1 MSKNINGKQE
11 KPFPELDERR
21 VSFNDRNNTYYSR
34 SAAFYSNLLKASQRE
49 DWGIVSPMTRHVISS
64 ERSEDSFKLPRSRS
78 RSFNDYIES
87 RDNDTEYGGGARAFT
102 STTQAPLW
110 AIRSS
115 RGKMISSRIKEEGPG
130 DNDIDGGG
138 KEGGVQTAESEMP
151 FSLSVLYGAINC
163 TIVLPV
169 IMSFG
174 NIIYRDNAFIAY
186 MPVLIKLTLF
196 SGMIHQLCFSI
207 FSTLDFAVGSVQ
219 DAGLIFLSRMAY
231 DMVQYCRAKDY
242 DDETMLATVT
252 IGLGCATAA
261 LGLGLIIIG
270 KLGLAT
276 YVQMLPTCV
285 IAGYLAYIGW
295 FVGYSGLGIMA
306 GQSALT
312 PTLLIEKSPYILPGV
327 AGGAFIYISVRK
339 FRHVAVLPLCITLLL
354 VVFYVI
360 LLVTGTSIEE
370 ATDNGW
376 IRKTE
381 EEPAWYQTWDYLRIE
396 KVDWGALPQLWLTWV
411 GMLFVVA
418 LSSSLDVAAI
428 ELEMNEPLNYNKELG
443 VVGISN
449 FISGI
454 TGGYTGSYIFSQT
467 IFSLRIG
474 VRSRISGFSIAFFT
488 LVVIVLPFPILS
500 YVPNFFYGSLLSM
513 ICIDLVYEW
522 LWEFRHKVTTAE
534 YLIGLSTFGMIQFF
548 GVEYGIVMGVA
559 LYVFCRQLNIDVG
572 ELKTIYTEG
581 EGNSNSTEAKETTT
595 LVANGK
601 EAESYTSF

>member
-1 MSKNINGKQE
+1 M
-11 KPFPELDERR
+11 
-21 VSFNDRNNTYYSR
+21 
-34 SAAFYSNLLKASQRE
+34 
-49 DWGIVSPMTRHVISS
+49 
-64 ERSEDSFKLPRSRS
+64 
-78 RSFNDYIES
+78 
-87 RDNDTEYGGGARAFT
+87 
-102 STTQAPLW
+102 
-110 AIRSS
+110 
-115 RGKMISSRIKEEGPG
+115 
-130 DNDIDGGG
+130 
-138 KEGGVQTAESEMP
+138 
-151 FSLSVLYGAINC
+151 
-163 TIVLPV
+163 
-169 IMSFG
+169 
-174 NIIYRDNAFIAY
+174 
-186 MPVLIKLTLF
+186 
-196 SGMIHQLCFSI
+196 
-207 FSTLDFAVGSVQ
+207 
-219 DAGLIFLSRMAY
+219 
-231 DMVQYCRAKDY
+231 
-242 DDETMLATVT
+242 
-252 IGLGCATAA
+252 
-261 LGLGLIIIG
+261 
-270 KLGLAT
+270 
-276 YVQMLPTCV
+276 
-285 IAGYLAYIGW
+285 GYLAYIGW